1 MKDEMEEQQVFFG
14 QRKIRLEGLF
24 ADSGQEIGAVIS
36 HPHPLMGGDM
46 MNSVVE
52 IMTQALFA
60 GGISTL
66 RFNFR
71 GVGASA
77 GSFDEGLGEQ
87 QDVLA
92 ALSFL
97 EERNVREIVLAG
109 YSFGAWVN
117 ALVLTG
123 MNRHNALLVS
133 PPIRLFDFDV
143 QALRGKI
150 GLIVCG
156 NRDPFCP
163 PEPIRIIADD
173 LPCRLELI
181 PHADHLF
188 MTKERELAACI
199 TAFVG
204 RWRAQREMTSLKCTE
219 DSNGS
224 TPRAKGERI

>member
-1 MKDEMEEQQVFFG
+1 MKDEMEEKQVFFG

-24 ADSGQEIGAVIS
+24 ADSGREIGAVIS

-52 IMTQALFA
+52 ILTQALFA

-77 GSFDEGLGEQ
+77 GSFDEGRGEQ

-97 EERNVREIVLAG
+97 EERNIREILLAG

-117 ALVLTG
+117 ALALTG
-123 MNRHNALLVS
+123 MNRQNALLVS

-143 QALRGKI
+143 QALRGKV
-150 GLIVCG
+150 GLIVYG
-156 NRDPFCP
+156 DRDPFCP
-163 PEPIRIIADD
+163 PEPIQIMADD
-173 LPCRLELI
+173 LPCRLDRI
-181 PHADHLF
+181 PDADHF
-188 MTKERELAACI
+188 FTTKERELAACV
-199 TAFVG
+199 TAFAE
-204 RWRAQREMTSLKCTE
+204 RWRPLRDKTSLKYPR

-224 TPRAKGERI
+224 ALRVKGDRI